1 MKRVLT
7 TLCLIDSEARAS
19 PETPRV
25 AAHAAIKCAGAGATP
40 AEPGLGAR
48 VRREPIRRG
57 RGPALALGTWALGVA
72 MIGVVFM
79 DMGMGII

>member
-48 VRREPIRRG
+48 VRREPI
-57 RGPALALGTWALGVA
+57 
-72 MIGVVFM
+72 
-79 DMGMGII
+79 